1 MKQISQNYKNGKIQL
16 ERVTL
21 PALKS
26 NGVLV
31 KTLFSVISSGTEGM
45 KVREGKMNYL
55 QKAKARPDQV
65 KKVIQSVNQ
74 QGFWNTYQKVMNKL
88 DSLTPLGYSLSGR
101 VIAVGA
107 GAEEFQ
113 VGQLVACA
121 GAGYANHGEVNF
133 IPKNLTVPIPDEV
146 SPEHAAFAT
155 IGAIAM
161 QGYRQSSIQ
170 LGETA
175 CVIGLGLIGQILVQI
190 LNAAGIQVLGI
201 DISEN
206 RCTLANSCG
215 AVFSCTPHE
224 PSLVQ
229 HVMRHTQ
236 NLGVDCIFITAGG
249 NTNQPVEISAS
260 IARDRARIV
269 DVGKTK
275 LDLPWNSYY
284 EKELEVVFSRSYG
297 PGRYDANYEEKG
309 IDYPVGYVRWTERR
323 NIQSFIDLLAKKSI
337 SLDPI
342 IAEVFDFEQAE
353 KVYND
358 LAEGKQNG
366 LGLLFRYPEKIQDEA
381 NKLILNLTEYT
392 AKAQDVVRLGV
403 IGAGNYASSMLLPK
417 LNELKEVK
425 LVEVAT
431 ATSLSSKNAARK
443 FGFERISS
451 DYKQMLLAD
460 DINAVLIATQHKA
473 HASMTAEALEA
484 NKAVFVEKPLAINFK
499 QLENIQKV
507 IHETSNSRLLVGFN
521 RRFSPAL
528 TKMKQA
534 LSGVKTPLMLNYR
547 VHAGPLESGSWYL
560 EAEQGSRFVGEAGH
574 FLDVFSFLTG
584 NKPISVSAKSLR
596 PKQSTQDDLENIAVL
611 VQYQDG
617 SVANLLYLTQGGI
630 KVPKEFLEV
639 FGAGKTIQL
648 HNFEYL
654 QIFEGI
660 KSRKIKLQ
668 GTNKG
673 QKEELEAFVQSLIK
687 GEAMP
692 IAVQDLLDTT
702 LLTLCAWEAA
712 ISGETVKLA

>member
-381 NKLILNLTEYT
+381 NKLILNFRFYKTS
-392 AKAQDVVRLGV
+392 VFGRR
-403 IGAGNYASSMLLPK
+403 IGCQFC
-417 LNELKEVK
+417 
-425 LVEVAT
+425 
-431 ATSLSSKNAARK
+431 KN
-443 FGFERISS
+443 
-451 DYKQMLLAD
+451 Q
-460 DINAVLIATQHKA
+460 
-473 HASMTAEALEA
+473 
-484 NKAVFVEKPLAINFK
+484 
-499 QLENIQKV
+499 
-507 IHETSNSRLLVGFN
+507 LVGFVVLYPCYN
-521 RRFSPAL
+521 RR
-528 TKMKQA
+528 
-534 LSGVKTPLMLNYR
+534 
-547 VHAGPLESGSWYL
+547 
-560 EAEQGSRFVGEAGH
+560 
-574 FLDVFSFLTG
+574 
-584 NKPISVSAKSLR
+584 
-596 PKQSTQDDLENIAVL
+596 
-611 VQYQDG
+611 
-617 SVANLLYLTQGGI
+617 
-630 KVPKEFLEV
+630 
-639 FGAGKTIQL
+639 
-648 HNFEYL
+648 
-654 QIFEGI
+654 
-660 KSRKIKLQ
+660 
-668 GTNKG
+668 
-673 QKEELEAFVQSLIK
+673 
-687 GEAMP
+687 
-692 IAVQDLLDTT
+692 
-702 LLTLCAWEAA
+702 
-712 ISGETVKLA
+712 